1 MLKKRAPL
9 VIIFLLMLTRLT
21 CGLEDKGLWKL
32 DLNPFSAA
40 AIFYLRQENRATC
53 IPVSKSSSIARLLL
67 NRKHFL
73 FMAYLVLSPDMAGL
87 LNDSEVVDLCN
98 MGDEALWAGLS
109 GFPDLEITPEDREAV
124 CRSSNAVFSRFKDA
138 SKAVWRQRNLFVAD
152 RTDFNGAHF
161 KMIIRK
167 VIADLNAPFIQSKN
181 MRKDFLEFLEFWK
194 QGFCEA
200 ALLEWG
206 RWNPH
211 GAEIINDIF
220 TSYSTATRDC
230 DRLKLL
236 KDCFC
241 KFEQLECKVQVRSR
255 LKELF
260 ALFVQA
266 DSLILGLP
274 QKEVVIIPSAN
285 IEANFKL
292 YVCFKED
299 VLRKLKASSLII
311 KKKEQRRSVKGY
323 LQTREREKVSKKPL
337 FLEAN
342 NLLLESVALEECFA
356 ILSYDREIRMDYKY
370 KPCSNQTKEFVPMN
384 SPCLSATRDLLGQAG
399 YLFYDAVLEGAL
411 AQEISNIPAMLTSEG
426 SEATLCFI
434 RHLFD
439 LNDYEE

>member
-1 MLKKRAPL
+1 M
-9 VIIFLLMLTRLT
+9 IIFLLMLTRLT
-21 CGLEDKGLWKL
+21 CGLEDKGLWNL
-32 DLNPFSAA
+32 DLHPFSAA
-40 AIFYLRQENRATC
+40 AIFYLRQENQATC

-87 LNDSEVVDLCN
+87 LNDSQIVDLCK
-98 MGDEALWAGLS
+98 MDDEALWAGLS
-109 GFPDLEITPEDREAV
+109 GFPDLETAPEDREAV
-124 CRSSNAVFSRFKDA
+124 RRSSNAVFSRFKDA
-138 SKAVWRQRNLFVAD
+138 SKDIWRQRSLFVAD

-161 KMIIRK
+161 KMIIRR
-167 VIADLNAPFIQSKN
+167 VMVDLNAPFIQSKN
-181 MRKDFLEFLEFWK
+181 MRTDFLEFLEFWK

-200 ALLEWG
+200 ALLEWR

-220 TSYSTATRDC
+220 TSYSRPRSCC

-236 KDCFC
+236 KDCFY
-241 KFEQLECKVQVRSR
+241 KFDELESNGQVRSR
-255 LKELF
+255 MKDLF

-292 YVCFKED
+292 YICFKED
-299 VLRKLKASSLII
+299 FLRKLNANSLII
-311 KKKEQRRSVKGY
+311 KKKEHRRSVKAY
-323 LQTREREKVSKKPL
+323 LQTREREKVSKKTL

-356 ILSYDREIRMDYKY
+356 ILSYDRELRMDYKY
-370 KPCSNQTKEFVPMN
+370 KPCCNQTKEFVPMN
-384 SPCLSATRDLLGQAG
+384 GPCVSATRDLLGQAG
-399 YLFYDAVLEGAL
+399 YLFYDAVLDGAL
-411 AQEISNIPAMLTSEG
+411 AQEISNIPVMLTSEG
-426 SEATLCFI
+426 SEATLGFI